1 MPPSSAKPA
10 EAGFTLVEVLV
21 ALVVSGLSLAMI
33 FAAVGLASSRER
45 VVREQARALS
55 FATSTAE
62 RFMAAPFDEGRREG
76 SIEDL
81 NWRTD
86 ESAMMRDPRGLMV
99 LAGITIEVH
108 NRDGQRLI
116 RLHRRKLKPL
126 AAP

>member
-1 MPPSSAKPA
+1 MPRSFVSPS

-33 FAAVGLASSRER
+33 FSAVTLASSRER

-62 RFMAAPFDEGRREG
+62 RFIAAPFDEGTREG
-76 SIEDL
+76 TLDGLS
-81 NWRTD
+81 WRAQ

-99 LAGITIEVH
+99 LAGITIEVR
-108 NRDGQRLI
+108 NSDGQRLI

-126 AAP
+126 AAS